1 MTITPACI
9 GIDVS
14 KAILDVF
21 DPSCGLRR
29 VANDAEAI
37 EYFVSRL
44 DPGVFVVFEATGR
57 YDARL
62 RRALEAAGVRFARVN
77 PEHARA
83 FARATGRRAKTDAVD
98 ARMLADLG
106 LRLAPRP
113 AEASDPVRS
122 DLQLVDR
129 RRDQLVAMRA
139 AERVRLVDCDDDHLR
154 ADLKGHIAFLDAA
167 ITAAEARIA
176 AMVKSDDDLARL
188 ARRLRTVPGIGP
200 VVAARLLAALP
211 ELGRRSPKTIASLAG
226 LAPHADDSGGRRGKR
241 VISGG
246 RRRVREALYMA
257 AVAASR
263 GKTRLGAFYR
273 ALRDAGKPAKLALL
287 ALARKLVVILNAVA
301 RDDQDFHIA

>member
-1 MTITPACI
+1 MTIPPACV

-14 KAILDVF
+14 KAVLDVF
-21 DPSCGLRR
+21 DRNCGLRR
-29 VANDAEAI
+29 IANDAETI
-37 EYFVSRL
+37 ERFVAGL
-44 DPGVFVVFEATGR
+44 DPDAFVVFEATGR

-62 RRALEAAGVRFARVN
+62 RRALEAAGIRFARVN

-113 AEASDPVRS
+113 AEASDPARV
-122 DLQLVDR
+122 DLQLADR
-129 RRDQLVAMRA
+129 RRDQLVAMRV
-139 AERVRLVDCDDDHLR
+139 AERVRLVDCDDEAMR
-154 ADLKGHIAFLDAA
+154 TDLEGHIAFLDAA
-167 ITAAEARIA
+167 VSAVEARIA
-176 AMVKSDDDLARL
+176 AMVKADADLTRL

-211 ELGRRSPKTIASLAG
+211 ELGRRSPKAIASLAG

-273 ALRDAGKPAKLALL
+273 TLRDAGKPPKLALL

-301 RDDQDFHIA
+301 RDDQDFRIA

>member
-1 MTITPACI
+1 MTISPVCL

-14 KAILDVF
+14 KAALDVF
-21 DPSCGLRR
+21 DPRRGLTRL
-29 VANDAEAI
+29 ANRTEAI
-37 EYFVSRL
+37 DAFVAEL
-44 DPGVFVVFEATGR
+44 DPDVFVVFEATGR

-62 RRALEAAGVRFARVN
+62 RRAFEAAGIRFARVN

-106 LRLAPRP
+106 RRLAPAP
-113 AEASDPVRS
+113 AEAVDPVRV
-122 DLQLVDR
+122 DLDHLDR

-139 AERVRLVDCDDDHLR
+139 AERVRLADCDDETLR
-154 ADLKGHIAFLDAA
+154 ADLRAHIAFLDGA
-167 ITAAEARIA
+167 IEALATRIA
-176 AMVKSDDDLARL
+176 ALVAADDDLARL
-188 ARRLRTVPGIGP
+188 ARRLRSVPGIGP

-226 LAPHADDSGGRRGKR
+226 LAPHADDSGGRRGRR

-246 RRRVREALYMA
+246 RRRIRRALYMA

-273 ALRDAGKPAKLALL
+273 SLLDAGKPPKLALL
-287 ALARKLVVILNAVA
+287 ALARKLVVILNAVV
-301 RDDQDFHIA
+301 RDDQDFRNA

>member
-1 MTITPACI
+1 MTITPVSI

-14 KAILDVF
+14 KAALDVF
-21 DPSCGLRR
+21 DPVGGLSR
-29 VANDAEAI
+29 VANRSEAV
-37 EYFVSRL
+37 EDFVSRL
-44 DPGVFVVFEATGR
+44 DRDVFVVFEATGR

-62 RRALEAAGVRFARVN
+62 RRALEAAGIRFARVN

-106 LRLAPRP
+106 RRLAPRP
-113 AEASDPVRS
+113 AEAADPVRD
-122 DLQLVDR
+122 DLQLADR
-129 RRDQLVAMRA
+129 RRDQLVSMRA
-139 AERVRLVDCDDDHLR
+139 AERVRLVDCDDDTLR
-154 ADLKGHIAFLDAA
+154 ADLEAHIAFLSEVIA
-167 ITAAEARIA
+167 TVEARIA
-176 AMVKSDDDLARL
+176 AMVKADAGLARL
-188 ARRLRTVPGIGP
+188 ALRLRTVPGIGP

-226 LAPHADDSGGRRGKR
+226 LAPHADDSGGRHGKR
-241 VISGG
+241 AISGG

-263 GKTRLGAFYR
+263 GETRLGAFYR
-273 ALRDAGKPAKLALL
+273 TLRKAGKPPKLALL

-301 RDDQDFHIA
+301 RDDQDFRIA